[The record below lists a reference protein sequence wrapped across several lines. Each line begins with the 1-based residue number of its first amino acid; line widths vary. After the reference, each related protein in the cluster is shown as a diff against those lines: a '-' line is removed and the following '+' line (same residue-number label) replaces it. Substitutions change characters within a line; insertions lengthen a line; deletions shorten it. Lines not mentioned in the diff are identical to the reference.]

1 MHELFTIGHSNHS
14 VEKLIELLHK
24 YSITAVCDVRSHPF
38 SKHNPQFNREPIQ
51 RELKNQNISYVFL
64 GNQLGP
70 RSDDSTCYKDGKV
83 QYHLLAKTE
92 RFKQGLERI
101 RKGMQSYRLAL
112 MCAEKDPIMCHRTIL
127 ICRHLRS
134 EEVEIKHILE
144 DGSVESNNDSE
155 KRLMRFLKIPQLQ
168 LFDSTEEL
176 IQRAYDIQSEKIAY
190 VEPVDNHPELGEGLE
205 NT

>member
-1 MHELFTIGHSNHS
+1 M
-14 VEKLIELLHK
+14 
-24 YSITAVCDVRSHPF
+24 
-38 SKHNPQFNREPIQ
+38 
-51 RELKNQNISYVFL
+51 
-64 GNQLGP
+64 
-70 RSDDSTCYKDGKV
+70 V

-92 RFKQGLERI
+92 PFKQGLERI

-134 EEVEIKHILE
+134 EKVEIKHILE
-144 DGSVESNNDSE
+144 DGRLESNNDSE

-190 VEPVDNHPELGEGLE
+190 VEPVNNHSEFKEGLE